1 MRRLNLFKWI
11 KSVLK
16 IADKNII
23 MIFFIT
29 ISLFCGAKEFYY
41 IPKLEK
47 SDKTGTGKYS
57 LFTEDLAFAF
67 ISFDEL

>member
-1 MRRLNLFKWI
+1 MRRLNHFKWI

-23 MIFFIT
+23 MIFFYNI
-29 ISLFCGAKEFYY
+29 IILWKKGFYY

-67 ISFDEL
+67 ISFDEP